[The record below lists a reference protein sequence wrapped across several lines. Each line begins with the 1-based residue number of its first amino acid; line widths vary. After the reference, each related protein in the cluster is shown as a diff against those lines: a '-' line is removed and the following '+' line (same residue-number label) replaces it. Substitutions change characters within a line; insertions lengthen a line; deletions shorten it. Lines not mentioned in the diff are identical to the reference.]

1 LPYFDEVPFMNV
13 LDESQQVQHTDD
25 TETPTGRSGVT
36 LAQAAAA
43 LGITPEGVRQRIR
56 RGKLSAYKIG
66 RDWYVNLNKP
76 ATVLRSVAQP
86 DTTQE
91 AEQTDRLPVSGG
103 EPTAAT
109 ELIGQLGAEVAFL
122 RDEIL
127 FLRDELRRRDGHQQ
141 PSVPLPPDW
150 MPAPMTAVPSPLRQ
164 PQPQERGVR
173 RWWWPFGVLL

>member
-1 LPYFDEVPFMNV
+1 MNV
-13 LDESQQVQHTDD
+13 LDESQQVQHTDT
-25 TETPTGRSGVT
+25 TETPIGRTGVT

-86 DTTQE
+86 DTAQE
-91 AEQTDRLPVSGG
+91 AEQSDRLPVSGG
-103 EPTAAT
+103 EQAAT
-109 ELIGQLGAEVAFL
+109 IELIGQLRAEVAFL

-127 FLRDELRRRDGHQQ
+127 FLRDELRRRDGHEQ
-141 PSVPLPPDW
+141 PGVPLLADW
-150 MPAPMTAVPSPLRQ
+150 MPAPTPAAPSPLTQRQ
-164 PQPQERGVR
+164 PQEQRVR
-173 RWWWPFGVLL
+173 RWWWPFGTLL